1 MFASARAAGASFGSV
16 TDLEALSS
24 ALRGVSTPGAPPAR
38 ARDDAPCDPP
48 APPAAHA
55 TTTPLPW
62 GKSPL
67 RGASPGSDQWAP
79 PPTHPAA
86 ADREK
91 HHHGAGKEAPPRTSP
106 VSVLMIPALELSVD
120 LESSRDEDDG
130 VDATMEWHRSS
141 SNAEADALA
150 AASRGPSATAM
161 DFDGATFRV
170 APPRAHTP
178 APHLHLGTTT
188 ATNGNGTP
196 SRDDALVQPRSAPR
210 KSARPLKRELSLGR
224 PRFAGFDDVAGEA
237 NDDAGDRGDDDD
249 AMATGGEELFGDAAF
264 DGTIDAR
271 GADDYSESFGVA
283 AGETTSDDLD
293 LDAPFVLRRDR
304 DDRDGDE
311 GEENGGGFRTA
322 SDRFFDATNASTP
335 RPPRRDGARDDA
347 FGDFERTS
355 NGLRTLANDA
365 PPPLRAP
372 EKRGRRTFGV
382 DGSDSESSGDG
393 VDRALRRADSLAETK
408 ILAQTH
414 LARTNSVRAPDRAQ
428 AFGSGFGCDGGVSAS
443 AHARAN
449 GRGVGRAATPFL
461 NASASFKENRPPEL
475 DLRAFA
481 AETGDVRLDA
491 FAASRSSSARPSSEC
506 DDTAPPTGSGR
517 QPHLAAGGPPAGFGT
532 QGCPSPVDFRFHD
545 HFDFVTIFG
554 RSPTSEV
561 WLARSKASGVKYCV
575 KRVVAQFRTASERDR
590 YVHEVEAVTFLPP
603 HENVVKYYRAWQ
615 EDRHFY
621 AQTELCECG
630 SFGGCLRRAREME
643 RLVDERDAWA
653 MAAQV
658 ARGLAHCHRYGVTHL
673 DVKPDNVFLTRDG
686 TYKIGDFGVAHVAGS
701 GWEVQD
707 GDGDYVAPEILNQ
720 NFSNEAKRRAGS
732 SASLLG
738 AADVFS
744 LGATLY
750 EAAAGRAPP
759 YEIRRGFAGDDDQNA
774 GGGEGRPPAL
784 GSSVALPAG
793 RSAELAAVIEACTRR
808 NPEARPSAADVA
820 AHAEM
825 ILERF
830 EVWTPGEG
838 ARGGG

>member
-1 MFASARAAGASFGSV
+1 
-16 TDLEALSS
+16 
-24 ALRGVSTPGAPPAR
+24 
-38 ARDDAPCDPP
+38 
-48 APPAAHA
+48 
-55 TTTPLPW
+55 
-62 GKSPL
+62 
-67 RGASPGSDQWAP
+67 
-79 PPTHPAA
+79 
-86 ADREK
+86 
-91 HHHGAGKEAPPRTSP
+91 
-106 VSVLMIPALELSVD
+106 
-120 LESSRDEDDG
+120 
-130 VDATMEWHRSS
+130 
-141 SNAEADALA
+141 
-150 AASRGPSATAM
+150 
-161 DFDGATFRV
+161 
-170 APPRAHTP
+170 
-178 APHLHLGTTT
+178 
-188 ATNGNGTP
+188 
-196 SRDDALVQPRSAPR
+196 
-210 KSARPLKRELSLGR
+210 
-224 PRFAGFDDVAGEA
+224 
-237 NDDAGDRGDDDD
+237 
-249 AMATGGEELFGDAAF
+249 
-264 DGTIDAR
+264 
-271 GADDYSESFGVA
+271 
-283 AGETTSDDLD
+283 
-293 LDAPFVLRRDR
+293 
-304 DDRDGDE
+304 
-311 GEENGGGFRTA
+311 
-322 SDRFFDATNASTP
+322 
-335 RPPRRDGARDDA
+335 
-347 FGDFERTS
+347 
-355 NGLRTLANDA
+355 
-365 PPPLRAP
+365 
-372 EKRGRRTFGV
+372 
-382 DGSDSESSGDG
+382 
-393 VDRALRRADSLAETK
+393 
-408 ILAQTH
+408 
-414 LARTNSVRAPDRAQ
+414 
-428 AFGSGFGCDGGVSAS
+428 
-443 AHARAN
+443 
-449 GRGVGRAATPFL
+449 
-461 NASASFKENRPPEL
+461 
-475 DLRAFA
+475 
-481 AETGDVRLDA
+481 
-491 FAASRSSSARPSSEC
+491 
-506 DDTAPPTGSGR
+506 
-517 QPHLAAGGPPAGFGT
+517 
-532 QGCPSPVDFRFHD
+532 VDFRFHD

-732 SASLLG
+732 STSLLG

-759 YEIRRGFAGDDDQNA
+759 YEIRRGFAGDDDHTA

-830 EVWTPGEG
+830 EVWTPG
-838 ARGGG
+838 

>member
-1 MFASARAAGASFGSV
+1 
-16 TDLEALSS
+16 L
-24 ALRGVSTPGAPPAR
+24 
-38 ARDDAPCDPP
+38 
-48 APPAAHA
+48 
-55 TTTPLPW
+55 
-62 GKSPL
+62 
-67 RGASPGSDQWAP
+67 
-79 PPTHPAA
+79 
-86 ADREK
+86 
-91 HHHGAGKEAPPRTSP
+91 
-106 VSVLMIPALELSVD
+106 
-120 LESSRDEDDG
+120 
-130 VDATMEWHRSS
+130 
-141 SNAEADALA
+141 
-150 AASRGPSATAM
+150 
-161 DFDGATFRV
+161 
-170 APPRAHTP
+170 
-178 APHLHLGTTT
+178 
-188 ATNGNGTP
+188 
-196 SRDDALVQPRSAPR
+196 RDDALVQPRSAPR

-224 PRFAGFDDVAGEA
+224 PRFAGFDDVAGDP
-237 NDDAGDRGDDDD
+237 NDAGDRGDDD
-249 AMATGGEELFGDAAF
+249 AMATGGEELFGGDAF
-264 DGTIDAR
+264 EGTTDAR
-271 GADDYSESFGVA
+271 ADEYSDTFGVA

-304 DDRDGDE
+304 DDRDGKE
-311 GEENGGGFRTA
+311 SEENGGGYLTA
-322 SDRFFDATNASTP
+322 SDRFFDATTASTP
-335 RPPRRDGARDDA
+335 RPRRDGARDDA

-372 EKRGRRTFGV
+372 EKRGRRPRV

-393 VDRALRRADSLAETK
+393 VDRSLRRADSLAETK

-428 AFGSGFGCDGGVSAS
+428 AFGFGFGCHGGVSAS
-443 AHARAN
+443 AHAN
-449 GRGVGRAATPFL
+449 GRGVERAATPFL

-475 DLRAFA
+475 DLPAFA
-481 AETGDVRLDA
+481 AEAGDVRLDA
-491 FAASRSSSARPSSEC
+491 FAASRSSARPSTEN

-517 QPHLAAGGPPAGFGT
+517 QPHLAGGGGPSGFGT
-532 QGCPSPVDFRFHD
+532 GCPSPVDFRFHD

-643 RLVDERDAWA
+643 RLVDEKDAWA

-720 NFSNEAKRRAGS
+720 SFSNKAKQRAS
-732 SASLLG
+732 SSSLLG

-759 YEIRRGFAGDDDQNA
+759 YDIRRGFAADDDDDA
-774 GGGEGRPPAL
+774 AARAGGEGRPPAL

-830 EVWTPGEG
+830 DLRTPG
-838 ARGGG
+838 GG